1 MSDGSSSAVA
11 CLIVTTSGRILLLW
25 DQDDTLPFQYP
36 QLAMLLASLFHFA
49 QAQSFGHL
57 ELHNGFTALISSDV
71 EAQVSVVVICTAP
84 PTESSDN
91 GEFCTEVAPL
101 QLGRLKSLII
111 LQEFVQCYR
120 GDIER
125 LSAESIEQAKL
136 KAEEYT
142 LTSALGGFQD
152 GCDGTLDEFIDFQ
165 RGFVDLVMETTAR
178 GITNSIMS
186 WSHDG
191 ASIMAQSSLAI
202 RLARGFFM
210 NAETGDAV
218 YSTCPWPD
226 GSFFGQDLASQK
238 LHHLHNSARVQQV
251 VKHVAKALHESAPI
265 LSQLT
270 HGSCG
275 TLSTGAAVVVRFR
288 HLSGRDTSEL
298 FIALRMVRTGEF
310 STGIVFYGDNALFH
324 GRESDLY
331 SSGKLRQALA
341 AHPSG
346 KRMLNVLQDP
356 SVDIEVHVGSDGA
369 PEEVWRAMDLL
380 IKPLSFEWSASSDVA
395 HELAKASVLRSDVSI
410 VPTAN
415 SKENATPRSPQLTE

>member
-1 MSDGSSSAVA
+1 
-11 CLIVTTSGRILLLW
+11 
-25 DQDDTLPFQYP
+25 
-36 QLAMLLASLFHFA
+36 
-49 QAQSFGHL
+49 FGHL

-71 EAQVSVVVICTAP
+71 EAQVSVAVICTAP

-218 YSTCPWPD
+218 YSTCPGPD

-298 FIALRMVRTGEF
+298 FIALRMVRVSRNLMWF
-310 STGIVFYGDNALFH
+310 SGLYLVLILPLPAFAFDLRLGNSRLVSSSMVTTHSFADEKAIYILQENSDKLWQPTQVVNAC
-324 GRESDLY
+324 
-331 SSGKLRQALA
+331 
-341 AHPSG
+341 
-346 KRMLNVLQDP
+346 
-356 SVDIEVHVGSDGA
+356 
-369 PEEVWRAMDLL
+369 
-380 IKPLSFEWSASSDVA
+380 
-395 HELAKASVLRSDVSI
+395 
-410 VPTAN
+410 
-415 SKENATPRSPQLTE
+415 